1 MKKSNLI
8 FTLLTLSFFSIQ
20 CKKNETDF
28 GKYDKFKINPEL
40 LTPLATAKIKAG
52 DLLKSDSIIK
62 YDPDG
67 KVRLEFAQ
75 SDVLTLSFDSLVDN
89 IQLDKATRKFK
100 IPEIS
105 ALRVNQNTDIPLQT
119 VVNTFDPYVK
129 DSFNAKNGTTD
140 TFRSVDGKLTTIE
153 GIPANSNFEYLKISK
168 GMLYFTVTNRIP
180 TEIDTM
186 KLVIYDMLPTP
197 HILGTANYLNIA
209 PNTSKIDSFS
219 IAGIQISNTFGY
231 TMPIISIMKSPDK
244 VLINLSDVIRINVS
258 SGDILCYAGKSKLP
272 AQTIISNDYFE
283 IIDPT
288 SGSDVR
294 LTNIEMGNALAQF
307 GTTTDLDVQL
317 KSVSIYFPDI
327 TVGGIKLDTLK
338 VLATS
343 GNINGQLDLTNA
355 NINLAYDPNQ
365 PYNKLRVEVG
375 IAVDATTNLVVF
387 DTSMLITAT
396 FDPSAAEFAYVDG
409 YLGRKTYDVDIENLD
424 VSQLS
429 ELGKGI
435 RMEDP
440 KMKIMVKNSFGIP
453 MLLEL
458 DITAKDANGN
468 SAPMNVQD
476 MTFPFPSIAERG
488 TVKTQDFNI
497 DKSNSNIVNCLG
509 MPAKFFDVKGKAT
522 LNPDGF
528 QGNYTNHITK
538 NSLINLGFAADIP
551 MTFTAK
557 DFTFQDTLEGAS
569 QLTGLDD
576 VEFVELKIKTING
589 FPLGGTLDLAFT
601 DAKYVLID
609 DLVDVS
615 LLIPGEI
622 DANGRVIKSSE
633 NMTTILIDRLLL
645 NKLDRKDAKYIILKT
660 KFNTNN
666 NGTTPVSIYT
676 DNSLEVSLAI
686 RAKIKQ

>member
-8 FTLLTLSFFSIQ
+8 FTLLTLSFFTVQ
-20 CKKNETDF
+20 CKKNEADF
-28 GKYDKFKINPEL
+28 GKYDKLKINPEL
-40 LTPLATAKIKAG
+40 LTPLATAKIKVG

-67 KVRLEFAQ
+67 KVRFEFAQ
-75 SDVLTLSFDSLVDN
+75 NDVLTLSFDSLVDN

-100 IPEIS
+100 IPEITAS
-105 ALRVNQNTDIPLQT
+105 KVNQPTDVILQT
-119 VVNTFDPYVK
+119 VINTADPIIRDEFIAK
-129 DSFNAKNGTTD
+129 DGTTD
-140 TFRSVDGKLTTIE
+140 TFRGVDGKLTTIE
-153 GIPANSNFEYLKISK
+153 GFPSNPNFEYLKISK
-168 GMLYFTVTNRIP
+168 GMLYITITNRIP
-180 TEIDTM
+180 TEIDTV

-197 HILGTANYLNIA
+197 HILGTLNYFNIA
-209 PNTSKIDSFS
+209 ANTSKTDSFS
-219 IAGIQISNTFGY
+219 IAGIQLSNSFGY
-231 TMPIISIMKSPDK
+231 TMPIVSILQSPDK
-244 VLINLSDVIRINVS
+244 VLIDLSDVININVR
-258 SGDILCYAGKSKLP
+258 SGEILCYGGKSKLP
-272 AQTIISNDYFE
+272 AQNIKSNDFFE
-283 IIDPT
+283 VIDPT

-307 GTTTDLDVQL
+307 GTKSDLDVPI
-317 KSVSIYFPDI
+317 KSVSLYFPDVTI
-327 TVGGIKLDTLK
+327 GGNKLDTINILPS
-338 VLATS
+338 S

-355 NINLAYDPNQ
+355 NLNLSYDPNQ
-365 PYNKLRVEVG
+365 PYNKIRVELGV
-375 IAVDATTNLVVF
+375 AVDSSDNMVVF
-387 DTSMLITAT
+387 DTSMVFTAT
-396 FDPSAAEFAYVDG
+396 FDPSAAEFSYVDG
-409 YLGRKTYDVDIENLD
+409 YLGLKSYDVDVDNLD

-435 RMEDP
+435 RMESP
-440 KMKIMVKNSFGIP
+440 GMKIMVKNSFGIP
-453 MLLEL
+453 ILLEL
-458 DITAKDANGN
+458 NITAKDANGN

-497 DKSNSNIVNCLG
+497 DKTNSNIVNCLG

-528 QGNYTNHITK
+528 QGNYTNHITTK
-538 NSLINLGFAADIP
+538 SLINLGFAADIP

-557 DFTFQDTLEGAS
+557 DFTFQDTLDNAS
-569 QLTGLDD
+569 QLTGLED
-576 VEFVELKIKTING
+576 VEFVELKIKTINE

-615 LLIPGEI
+615 LLVPGEI

-633 NMTTILIDRLLL
+633 NMTTILIDRALL
-645 NKLDRKDAKYIILKT
+645 NKLDRKNAKYIILKT

-666 NGTTPVSIYT
+666 NGTTPVSLYT